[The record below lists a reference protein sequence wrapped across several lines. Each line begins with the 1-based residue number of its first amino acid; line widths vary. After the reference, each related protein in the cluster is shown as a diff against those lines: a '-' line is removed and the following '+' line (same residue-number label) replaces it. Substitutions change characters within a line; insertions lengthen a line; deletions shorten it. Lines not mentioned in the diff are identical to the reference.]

1 MQEENTQRGTK
12 SQKEAAIRLQMLL
25 EIEETEAYHQSH
37 NDHQDHQTIEISQAA
52 GPTIEVQTRTIDLV
66 MKDHMIVA
74 GGEVMVI
81 DPTIDRIAQEGMTEE
96 VEEDTL
102 HEEIEEDMTED
113 EEDMIEA
120 THEVAMIEVEE
131 EDMTGVVTEVIQGA
145 IRAGAIEAIQED
157 MLQEE
162 IEGTQE
168 DMIEAIVEVVM
179 IQEVVGIV
187 AEEVMIAVLEIIL
200 LQEVAVTTDL
210 EIIQDQEA
218 IQVTDHATMI
228 GDPHQAAIL
237 EEVTPEGEAIDQEMT
252 IVAAIPQ
259 DEIMHHQIA
268 MKVEAHLQ
276 ALPHIIRQVD
286 IAAAHLLIDLI
297 DIGTLHVKKT
307 KKFKQK
313 ILFPF
318 R

>member
-1 MQEENTQRGTK
+1 MQEGNTQRGTK

-74 GGEVMVI
+74 GGEVTVI
-81 DPTIDRIAQEGMTEE
+81 DPTIDRIAQEDMTEV

-228 GDPHQAAIL
+228 RN
-237 EEVTPEGEAIDQEMT
+237 TSS
-252 IVAAIPQ
+252 
-259 DEIMHHQIA
+259 
-268 MKVEAHLQ
+268 
-276 ALPHIIRQVD
+276 
-286 IAAAHLLIDLI
+286 
-297 DIGTLHVKKT
+297 
-307 KKFKQK
+307 
-313 ILFPF
+313 
-318 R
+318 